1 MAHKKLTAQEL
12 QQFEDALRQ
21 MLGVLTGDIRRLE
34 DETIGNPTPS
44 AESAED
50 TGAAVHSME
59 ISLELLEHDEDSVN
73 EIMAALARL
82 EQGVFGL
89 CTLCRKPVPR
99 TRLQAMPHAKNC
111 IDCQRNLEQP
121 GNLGHEQ

>member
-12 QQFEDALRQ
+12 QQFEEALRHL
-21 MLGVLTGDIRRLE
+21 LGVLTGDIRRLE
-34 DETIGNPTPS
+34 DETIANPTPS
-44 AESAED
+44 GESAED

-59 ISLELLEHDEDSVN
+59 ISLELLGRDEDAVS

-89 CTLCRKPVPR
+89 CVLCQKPVPR
-99 TRLQAMPHAKNC
+99 TRLQAMPHARHC
-111 IDCQRNLEQP
+111 IECQRNLEQ
-121 GNLGHEQ
+121 QA